1 MGRRRST
8 EHRILL
14 HSRACETAIREP
26 LLTHCSISG
35 GTIAVVQT
43 ITALAALLLC
53 VLNSPASL
61 SAQAP
66 TQQQQPEFV
75 KEALQLVQDGKPEG
89 ALAVYLQ
96 ELKISPGSLP
106 ANLGAG
112 GILDWMGKGKEARK
126 HFTKAIEAADSP
138 EHKAMAQRAMAISY
152 AFESNCG
159 KAIEYEQQ
167 VFDYYA
173 GMKRFYE
180 QGNVANEV
188 ARVCLDSGNLE
199 AAEKWYKIGHETG
212 LKEPDIKPAR
222 QDLWDF
228 RLENADARI
237 AARRGNPAEAQ
248 QHVDAAKAILDK
260 GNIAEQ
266 AQFLP
271 SLRGYVAFYAKDYSS
286 ALAAYME
293 ANQND
298 PAVQCMMAQSYEK
311 LGQKG
316 KASEHY
322 NKAFL
327 SASHSPPAAYAVP
340 FARKKLS

>member
-1 MGRRRST
+1 VK
-8 EHRILL
+8 
-14 HSRACETAIREP
+14 
-26 LLTHCSISG
+26 
-35 GTIAVVQT
+35 TIAVV
-43 ITALAALLLC
+43 AALLSC
-53 VLNSPASL
+53 VLNLPALL

-66 TQQQQPEFV
+66 AQQQQPEFV

-89 ALAVYLQ
+89 ALAVYLE
-96 ELKISPGSLP
+96 ELKSSPGSLP

-112 GILDWMGKGKEARK
+112 GLLDWMGKGKEARK
-126 HFTKAIEAADSP
+126 HFEKAIEAADTP

-152 AFESNCG
+152 AFERNCG

-173 GMKRFYE
+173 SVKQWFE
-180 QGNVANEV
+180 QANVANEG

-199 AAEKWYKIGHETG
+199 AAEKWYRIGHDTG

-222 QDLWDF
+222 HDLWEF
-228 RLENADARI
+228 RLENAEARI
-237 AARRGNPAEAQ
+237 AARRGNAAEAQ
-248 QHVDAAKAILDK
+248 KHVDAAKAILDK
-260 GNIAEQ
+260 GSIPEQ

-271 SLRGYVAFYAKDYSS
+271 SLKGYVAFYAKDYTS

-322 NKAFL
+322 HKAFL
-327 SASHSPPAAYAVP
+327 SASHNPPAAYAVP